1 MFICEINYTN
11 LEWNMKVYIESYG
24 CAANDA
30 DTNLMRNMILS
41 KHEIVG
47 DPWKADA
54 IIINTCTVRGETE
67 RKIIKRIR
75 ELEDI
80 RRKIGGKLIVAGCMA
95 KAQPALVLNAAPEA
109 SLISPQRV
117 SEILEVLES
126 NVREIRITGYG
137 AKSLEGA
144 VKGGLTVTIPI
155 AEGCLG
161 NCSYCIVKLARGGL
175 KSYSIEEVKRVVRKA
190 VEEGAREI
198 RLTAQ
203 DTAAY
208 GMDIGTNLA
217 KLLREILEIPGGY
230 IIRIGMMTPNNAL
243 KIIDDLM
250 EIYEDER
257 IYKFMHIPLQSG
269 DDEILKLMNRR
280 YSVNDYKTIVRKFR
294 SKYPMGFITT
304 DIISGFPMESEEA
317 HKRTIRV
324 IEETKPDKVNVAK
337 YSPRPHTK
345 AAALPQ
351 LPESIRSERCRE
363 VVEVSR
369 RISLERNM
377 MHVGRI
383 EDALVLKVDGETAKA
398 RMKNYRLVKINGCG
412 EILGRMVKVKITGA
426 KTTHLIG
433 ELTP

>member
-1 MFICEINYTN
+1 
-11 LEWNMKVYIESYG
+11 MKVYIESYG
-24 CAANDA
+24 CAANNA
-30 DTNLMRNMILS
+30 DTNLMRNIILS
-41 KHEIVG
+41 RHEIVG

-126 NVREIRITGYG
+126 NAREIRITGYG

-175 KSYSIEEVKRVVRKA
+175 KSYSIEEIKRVVRRT

-257 IYKFMHIPLQSG
+257 VYKFIHIPLQSG

-280 YSVNDYKTIVRKFR
+280 YSVEDYKAIVRKFR

-304 DIISGFPMESEEA
+304 DIISGFPTESEEA
-317 HKRTIRV
+317 HKRTIKV

-363 VVEVSR
+363 IVEVSR

-412 EILGRMVKVKITGA
+412 EILGRMVKVKINGA
-426 KTTHLIG
+426 KATHLIG
-433 ELTP
+433 ELTS

>member
-1 MFICEINYTN
+1 
-11 LEWNMKVYIESYG
+11 MKVYIESYG
-24 CAANDA
+24 CAANKA
-30 DTNLMRNMILS
+30 DTNLMKNIIMS
-41 KHEIVG
+41 KHEIVE
-47 DPWKADA
+47 DPWKANA

-67 RKIIKRIR
+67 RNMVKRIR
-75 ELEDI
+75 ELEEV
-80 RRKIGGKLIVAGCMA
+80 RRMNGSKLIVVGCMA
-95 KAQPALVLNAAPEA
+95 KAQPALVMSIAPEA
-109 SLISPQRV
+109 SLISPQRIN
-117 SEILEVLES
+117 EILEVLES
-126 NVREIRITGYG
+126 SGREIRIIGSGT
-137 AKSLEGA
+137 KNLERTMEN
-144 VKGGLTVTIPI
+144 GLTVTIPI

-161 NCSYCIVKLARGGL
+161 NCSYCIVKLARGEL
-175 KSYSIEEVKRVVRKA
+175 KSYSIEEIKKVVRKS
-190 VEEGAREI
+190 VERGAKEI

-208 GMDIGTNLA
+208 GMDIGTNLVN
-217 KLLREILEIPGGY
+217 LLRELLQIPGEY

-250 EIYEDER
+250 DIYDDER

-269 DDEILKLMNRR
+269 DDEILKLMNRK
-280 YSVNDYKTIVRKFR
+280 YSTDDYKTIIGKFR
-294 SKYPMGFITT
+294 SKYPMGFIAT

-317 HKRTIRV
+317 HKRTIKV

-351 LPESIRSERCRE
+351 LPESIRSRRCKE
-363 VVEVSR
+363 VIEVSR

-383 EDALVLKVDGETAKA
+383 EDALILKVDGGIAKA
-398 RMKNYRLVKINGCG
+398 RMKNYRLVKMNGC
-412 EILGRMVKVKITGA
+412 EEMLGKIVKVKITGA

-433 ELTP
+433 ELTS

>member
-1 MFICEINYTN
+1 
-11 LEWNMKVYIESYG
+11 MKVYIESYG
-24 CAANDA
+24 CAANKA
-30 DTNLMRNMILS
+30 DTNLMKNIIMS
-41 KHEIVG
+41 KHEIVE
-47 DPWKADA
+47 DPWKANA

-67 RKIIKRIR
+67 RNMVKRIR
-75 ELEDI
+75 ELEEV
-80 RRKIGGKLIVAGCMA
+80 RRMNGSKLIVVGCMA
-95 KAQPALVLNAAPEA
+95 KAQPALVMSIAPEA
-109 SLISPQRV
+109 SLISPQRIN
-117 SEILEVLES
+117 EILEVLES
-126 NVREIRITGYG
+126 SGREIRIIGSGT
-137 AKSLEGA
+137 KNLERTMEN
-144 VKGGLTVTIPI
+144 GLTVTIPI

-161 NCSYCIVKLARGGL
+161 NCSYCIVKLARGEL
-175 KSYSIEEVKRVVRKA
+175 KSYSIEEIKKVVRKS
-190 VEEGAREI
+190 VERGAKEI

-208 GMDIGTNLA
+208 GMDIGTNLVN
-217 KLLREILEIPGGY
+217 LLRELLQIPGEY

-250 EIYEDER
+250 DIYDDER

-269 DDEILKLMNRR
+269 DDEILKLMNRK
-280 YSVNDYKTIVRKFR
+280 YSTDDYKTIIGKFR
-294 SKYPMGFITT
+294 SKYPMGFIAT

-317 HKRTIRV
+317 HKRTIKV

-351 LPESIRSERCRE
+351 LPESIRSRRCRE
-363 VVEVSR
+363 VIEVSR

-383 EDALVLKVDGETAKA
+383 EDALILKVDGGIAKA
-398 RMKNYRLVKINGCG
+398 RMKNYRLVKMNGC
-412 EILGRMVKVKITGA
+412 EEMLGKIVKVKITGA

-433 ELTP
+433 ELTS